1 MKIQISKKEGQL
13 LLIGFLLGVITV
25 LAAIKI
31 LDTSREVQ
39 YVPVSLDE
47 LEQSPEGSSPILE
60 MSTDSVDQ
68 ADLESF

>member
-25 LAAIKI
+25 LAAMKI

-47 LEQSPEGSSPILE
+47 LEQSSEGSSTILE